1 VVEPAPGAVRGT
13 RRTDGWMTEDVIASR
28 ARALAS
34 ALAESGFAR
43 LRVRDGETEIELRR
57 APRAAPAAA
66 AAALPQL
73 DGAVA
78 EGNGVVER
86 GPDLIAS
93 DVVGVVRHL
102 RPPIAEGQE
111 LDADRDLAYVE
122 TLGIRNPVRSRGSGK
137 ILEVLVTDGQPVEYG
152 QPLFAIQRP

>member
-1 VVEPAPGAVRGT
+1 
-13 RRTDGWMTEDVIASR
+13 MTEDVIASR
-28 ARALAS
+28 ARALAG

-57 APRAAPAAA
+57 APRATAAPAAGPGV
-66 AAALPQL
+66 LPGL
-73 DGAVA
+73 EVPTDH
-78 EGNGVVER
+78 VVER

-111 LDADRDLAYVE
+111 LDGDRDLAYVE
-122 TLGIRNPVRSRGSGK
+122 TLGIRNPVRSRGSGR